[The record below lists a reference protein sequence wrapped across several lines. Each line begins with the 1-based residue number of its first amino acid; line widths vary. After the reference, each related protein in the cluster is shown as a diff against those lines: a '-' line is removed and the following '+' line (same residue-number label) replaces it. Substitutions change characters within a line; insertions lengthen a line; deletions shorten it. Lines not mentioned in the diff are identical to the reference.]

1 MLNENR
7 FLGTFRGHNTRT
19 IKVGRIRESAKTN
32 VFLVITEAIVK
43 YIGEVV
49 KTGKPKFA
57 GKQVIDQHMCL
68 AKDFKKYVRH
78 N

>member
-1 MLNENR
+1 MVFQKLKTGMLLNSY
-7 FLGTFRGHNTRT
+7 FTV
-19 IKVGRIRESAKTN
+19 KVGRIRESAKTN